1 MRYDNTKQLKQKI
14 KQLKEENEFLQKGI
28 DTREDAHDYVCKQR
42 DTQMAVTQK
51 LVYMLLFMEV
61 IEDLIKNDYT
71 TVSKTIKRAINKFK
85 QELTD
90 GFSQDHLILNLN
102 DKLDNDITL

>member
-1 MRYDNTKQLKQKI
+1 MKYDNTKQLKQQI
-14 KQLKEENEFLQKGI
+14 KRLKEENEFLQKGI
-28 DTREDAHDYVCKQR
+28 DTRESAHDYVCKQR
-42 DTQMAVTQK
+42 DTQMAVTHE

-71 TVSKTIKRAINKFK
+71 TVSQTIKRAINKFRH
-85 QELTD
+85 ELTD
-90 GFSQDHLILNLN
+90 GFSQNHLILNLN

>member
-1 MRYDNTKQLKQKI
+1 MRRDQVRQLKKQI

-28 DTREDAHDYVCKQR
+28 DNREDAHDYVCKQR
-42 DTQMAVTQK
+42 DTQMAVTQE

-61 IEDLIKNDYT
+61 LEDLIKNNYT
-71 TVSKTIKRAINKFK
+71 TVSQTIKRAINKFR

-90 GFSQDHLILNLN
+90 GFSKSHLILNIN